1 MYESHFGLSGSPF
14 GLNPDPEFYFQ
25 SKGHGH
31 ALSYLRFGVHQ
42 GEGFVVV
49 TGDIG
54 AGKTT
59 LVRTLLAELDSAR
72 IVAAQIVS
80 TQLDAG
86 DLLRSVALAF
96 GLPIR
101 DLSKAE
107 LIASIEAFL
116 TTLVTQERRAL
127 LVIDEAQNLDLR
139 AIEEL
144 RMLSNFQLG
153 NRALLQSFLVGQ
165 PELRAMLTSKP
176 MEQFRQR
183 VIASCHLGP
192 MDVAETRAYV
202 EFRLRKV
209 GWSDRPAWRD
219 EAFERIHQWTDGV
232 PRRVNLLCGRLM
244 LSAFLASAEVIDAE
258 LVDGVAQEARAETRS
273 FEALPPLAEV
283 HRPDPAAAPLSMVPT
298 EPLRSLR
305 PLPRVN
311 LGGANGPLMCVA
323 SNPADDLRMAMLLRS
338 LQQREESP
346 PMVLVRIGRPADF
359 ERNDPFLAQAGLEV
373 PTIEIDLPDDGRGE
387 CARVAAAMEWFER
400 VVDLHRPAMVVVV
413 GDSDAALACALVA
426 GKKGTALTH
435 VDTAASADTV
445 NQRLIDGLARL
456 HCVSDGRRQAAL
468 AGAGRPAD
476 TLLLG
481 GDLLAEAV
489 ALAAGAG
496 LPPSQ
501 VVPGLSTATQDD
513 LARQGYCLMRLDG
526 ALPEQEQITE
536 VLGLARRLSA
546 QIPLVWPME
555 RTWSERLDALGL
567 RKMLRG
573 ERIVVLPVPDYASA
587 VALLAGATC
596 LVTDSA
602 DARIEADALSVPS
615 LVSEGEG
622 WARQLAEQSGRL
634 VDELRRHAVAG
645 RSGWNAATL
654 PTHARSGAEPSQRI
668 AERLTA
674 DPAAA

>member
-1 MYESHFGLSGSPF
+1 MYESHFGLNGSPF

-59 LVRTLLAELDSAR
+59 LVRTLLAELDSSR

-209 GWSDRPAWRD
+209 GWSERPTFRD
-219 EAFERIHQWTDGV
+219 AAFERIHQWTDGV
-232 PRRVNLLCGRLM
+232 PRRVNLLCGRL
-244 LSAFLASAEVIDAE
+244 LLAAFLASAERIDAE
-258 LVDGVAQEARAETRS
+258 MVDQVAQEARAETRS
-273 FEALPPLAEV
+273 FEPASPPAGASRPAVSAPLAV
-283 HRPDPAAAPLSMVPT
+283 APT
-298 EPLRSLR
+298 EPLPPLR
-305 PLPRVN
+305 PLPRAPLN
-311 LGGANGPLMCVA
+311 PAGGPLMCVA

-338 LQQREESP
+338 LQQRDEAP
-346 PMVLVRIGRPADF
+346 PMVLVRIGRPSDF
-359 ERNDPFLAQAGLEV
+359 ERNDSFLAHAGLEV
-373 PTIEIDLPDDGRGE
+373 PTIEIDLPVDGRGE
-387 CARVAAAMEWFER
+387 CARVAAAMERFER
-400 VVDLHRPAMVVVV
+400 VVELHRPAMVVVV
-413 GDSDAALACALVA
+413 GDGDAALACALVA
-426 GKKGTALTH
+426 GKKNTALTH
-435 VDTAASADTV
+435 VDTAASADSV

-456 HCVSDGRRQAAL
+456 HCVSDGRRQASL
-468 AGAGRPAD
+468 AAGGHAAD

-489 ALAAGAG
+489 ALAASAG

-501 VVPGLSTATQDD
+501 VAPALSPTTQDE

-555 RTWSERLDALGL
+555 RAWSERLDALGL

-573 ERIVVLPVPDYASA
+573 ERIVVLPVPDYAAA

-596 LVTDSA
+596 VVTDSS
-602 DARIEADALSVPS
+602 DARVEADTLAVPS

-654 PTHARSGAEPSQRI
+654 PARVRAGSEPSQRI

-674 DPAAA
+674 DAAAG